1 MMKLLFITSTRI
13 GDAVLSTGLLNH
25 IIAQNPGIQVTIACG
40 APAAGIFKTVP
51 NLEKI
56 IVVEKKP
63 YAGHW
68 IDLWRQT
75 VGTRWDYVIDLRRSA
90 LSYFLRANKRIIN
103 KKTDPNLHRVQDM
116 GNLIGINPPPV
127 PKLWIGDENI
137 QKAKTLISG
146 LGEKPLLC
154 IAPTAN
160 WGGKM
165 WPADRFAELAKRLT
179 GQNGIFPGANI
190 AIFGAAHER
199 PQAQPM
205 LDSLAGW
212 PVLDLI
218 GKPDLLTCAAIF
230 QKSSLYI
237 GNDSGLMHIA
247 AASGANVIGLF
258 GPSPVHNYGPWPSG
272 KGKVAFAQ
280 TEETYEEL
288 VYSPTFDSS
297 KQDSLMTSLSVDVVE
312 GSARQLWQ
320 RIQAKAAA

>member
-1 MMKLLFITSTRI
+1 MKLLFVTSTRI
-13 GDAVLSTGLLNH
+13 GDAVLSTSLLNYMIMRH
-25 IIAQNPGIQVTIACG
+25 PGIRITVACG

-51 NLEKI
+51 GIEKI

-68 IDLWRQT
+68 VDLWRQT
-75 VGTRWDYVIDLRRSA
+75 VGTRWDYVIDLRRSTLA
-90 LSYFLRANKRIIN
+90 YFLRAGKRIIN
-103 KKTDPNLHRVQDM
+103 KKADPHIHRVQDM
-116 GNLIGINPPPV
+116 GNLIGDGPPAA
-127 PKLWIGDENI
+127 PKLWITDEYR
-137 QKAKTLISG
+137 QKAKSLIPS

-154 IAPTAN
+154 FAPTAN

-165 WPADRFAELAKRLT
+165 WPAERFAETAKRLT
-179 GQNGIFPGANI
+179 AENGILPGASI

-205 LDSLAGW
+205 LDALNGW
-212 PVLDLI
+212 PVIDLI

-230 QKSSLYI
+230 GQSSLYI

-258 GPSPVHNYGPWPSG
+258 GPSPVRNYGPWPSG
-272 KGKVAFAQ
+272 NGLVAFAQ

-288 VYSPTFDSS
+288 VNSPTFDHR

-312 GSARQLWQ
+312 GLARRLWQ
-320 RIQAKAAA
+320 RIESKAAA